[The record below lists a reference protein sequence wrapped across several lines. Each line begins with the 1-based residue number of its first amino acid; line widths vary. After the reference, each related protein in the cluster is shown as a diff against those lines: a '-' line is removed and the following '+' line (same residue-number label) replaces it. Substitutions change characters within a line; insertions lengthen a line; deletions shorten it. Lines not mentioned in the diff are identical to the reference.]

1 MYNPN
6 KNYQWDSDTEFSFT
20 GNEFGLILNTFRAI
34 LSTEQAMQILLI
46 DRANSIIENKM
57 NEYVKQGLIREKKD
71 ENTENPPEN
80 T

>member
-6 KNYQWDSDTEFSFT
+6 KNYQWNSDTEFSFT

-57 NEYVKQGLIREKKD
+57 NEYVKQGLIRETKD